1 MLYPQHWGCLLEEVS
16 GYFFWGTLGQL
27 WCRSR
32 WLWEEGGSVE
42 YPEASGYGR
51 LWTERSGGSQGM
63 FCFPKGVLSQGWYD
77 EQVGSLTC

>member
-42 YPEASGYGR
+42 YSEASGYGR
-51 LWTERSGGSQGM
+51 RGLGGLRECSA
-63 FCFPKGVLSQGWYD
+63 FLKGVLSQGWYD
-77 EQVGSLTC
+77 E